1 VALCTAKG
9 LVCSARR
16 CARHARA
23 VDEAHHVAGGGD
35 EVRSRRGT
43 VRRRAAVG
51 LGEIGLRE
59 VGLREVGLREVG
71 LREVGLREVGLR
83 EVGLGEVGLGEG
95 EVGGIGVV
103 LDGRLHGGVHRLVR
117 GGLLRAR
124 RQSTRD
130 ASESEHEALHRR
142 IGCSPTDRPFNWH
155 AST

>member
-51 LGEIGLRE
+51 LGEI
-59 VGLREVGLREVG
+59 GLREVG

>member
-51 LGEIGLRE
+51 LGEI
-59 VGLREVGLREVG
+59 GLREVGLREVG